1 MDTPNIVRSDL
12 IEQCLVRG
20 RELVSGA
27 LARVLELTGRPEGVP
42 WDVAAKF
49 VSDYVLLPLVVVLV
63 LLFVVRQAL
72 ND

>member
-1 MDTPNIVRSDL
+1 MDTLNVVRSDL
-12 IEQCLVRG
+12 VEQYVARG

-27 LARVLELTGRPEGVP
+27 LARGFELIGQPQGVP

-49 VSDYVLLPLVVVLV
+49 MSDYVILPLVVVLV
-63 LLFVVRQAL
+63 LLIVVRQAL

>member
-1 MDTPNIVRSDL
+1 MDTLNIVRSDL
-12 IEQCLVRG
+12 IEPWLARG

-27 LARVLELTGRPEGVP
+27 LAPVLELTGRPEGVP

-49 VSDYVLLPLVVVLV
+49 MSDHVLLPLVVVLV